1 MLGVYD
7 ILIVSMPGMDKDKP
21 SAALG
26 YLKSFLQKHEF
37 KVMTID
43 GTQVNNLE
51 KLHLIVAQYE
61 FKVIGVSVFSYLQKD
76 IALEFGQEYDNIIY
90 GGSGVDKHWPHG
102 DYIVGDGEIALLEYL
117 RGNRFYPGINGR
129 NPEEIVNLSELPA
142 PDYSDLVEPE
152 FYKAKYK
159 SVSITGS
166 RGCVRNCTFC
176 DIADRWPK
184 YRFVDGELLA
194 NNMIEL
200 SIKTGFKKIN
210 LTDSLVNG
218 SMKHFNK
225 MCETLAKSEKKVQWN
240 GQFIIRNKKFMSN
253 KNFDDIANSGCTGLT
268 IGIESGSESVRHHMR
283 KKFSNEDADFYIKNL
298 LKRNVVVKF
307 LLIVGYPTETEQD
320 FQDTMNFLAK
330 WSSYD
335 TVHVSIDIMRI
346 EHGSPITEEEGMLFH
361 LNNDLHDWENEI
373 SNLDIRFNRYIRL
386 FDHAINLGYKLP
398 YHMHRKREKIM
409 MYKEGKDI
417 VL

>member
-1 MLGVYD
+1 MYD
-7 ILIVSMPGMDKDKP
+7 ILIVSLPEMDNDKP

-26 YLKSFLQKHEF
+26 YLKSYLESHEF

-43 GTQVNNLE
+43 GQQIKDLDT
-51 KLHLIVAQYE
+51 LHLIVEQYQ
-61 FKVIGVSVFSYLQKD
+61 FRYLGISVFSYMQKET
-76 IALEFGQEYDNIIY
+76 ALEFGQEYDNVIY
-90 GGSGVDKHWPHG
+90 GGSGVDKNWPHH
-102 DYIVGDGEIALLEYL
+102 DFIVGDGEIALLEYL
-117 RGNRFYPGINGR
+117 RGNKFYPGINGR
-129 NPEEIVNLSELPA
+129 DPEEIVDLSSLPP
-142 PDYSDLVEPE
+142 PDYSDLINPQY
-152 FYKAKYK
+152 YKTKYK
-159 SVSITGS
+159 SISITGS

-194 NNMIEL
+194 KNMIEL
-200 SIKTGFKKIN
+200 SKTTQFKKIN

-225 MCETLAKSEKKVQWN
+225 MCETLAKSDHTVEWN
-240 GQFIIRNKKFMSN
+240 GQFIIRNKKFMN
-253 KNFDDIANSGCTGLT
+253 DKNFDDIANSGCTGLT
-268 IGIESGSESVRHHMR
+268 IGIESGSENVRQHMR
-283 KKFSNEDADFYIKNL
+283 KKFSNEDADFYIENL

-307 LLIVGYPTETEQD
+307 LLIVGYPTETEED
-320 FQDTMNFLAK
+320 FLDTMRFLEK
-330 WSSYD
+330 WSSYN
-335 TVHVSIDIMRI
+335 TVLVSIDIMRI

-373 SNLDIRFNRYIRL
+373 SNLDIRFDRYIRL

-409 MYKEGKDI
+409 MYKEGKDV